1 MAATE
6 EERQAATTAW
16 VGWFGGLGQAVVDHG
31 NPFGP
36 AATVTN
42 GGSVSDGATSAITG
56 YSVVSADTLAAASA
70 LAKELSGTRR
80 RWQRRG
86 VRDDPGALR
95 SAELGHLPVTRG

>member
-1 MAATE
+1 MTNYLLAYKGGSMAATE

-70 LAKELSGTRR
+70 LAK
-80 RWQRRG
+80 
-86 VRDDPGALR
+86 DC
-95 SAELGHLPVTRG
+95 PVLAAGGSVEVYETIPVL